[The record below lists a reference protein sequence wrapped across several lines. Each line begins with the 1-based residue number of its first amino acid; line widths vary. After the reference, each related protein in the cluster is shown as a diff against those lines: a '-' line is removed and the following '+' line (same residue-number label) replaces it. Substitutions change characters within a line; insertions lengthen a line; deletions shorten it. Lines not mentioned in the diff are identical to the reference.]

1 MYCCLYW
8 WRYSGPRNEVN
19 TIITWWCVATG
30 TYVRSNKNI
39 HYNCSHL
46 ETSSLYL
53 VGKWLILK
61 LIKSVIKS
69 VSFKIWL
76 KKVWK
81 IAETKKDWKWLYM
94 VFVGSPPT
102 YMRIVALAISAFQC
116 SSPKPKQ
123 SLLSDGGGLVVNE
136 TCNLFSLLPSVP
148 WYSAYHYGIS
158 FTYHWLHFRLK
169 KGKQHYLI
177 WPKCTS
183 HQTLKVCL
191 FYQCH

>member
-1 MYCCLYW
+1 
-8 WRYSGPRNEVN
+8 
-19 TIITWWCVATG
+19 
-30 TYVRSNKNI
+30 
-39 HYNCSHL
+39 
-46 ETSSLYL
+46 
-53 VGKWLILK
+53 
-61 LIKSVIKS
+61 
-69 VSFKIWL
+69 
-76 KKVWK
+76 
-81 IAETKKDWKWLYM
+81 M

-169 KGKQHYLI
+169 KASNTIWYDQSVQATKLWKFVFFISATKRKVNGIRIRSTWKERDFFSGGEKKARQQPLHYCSHIFSEAPQQMPFTTALI
-177 WPKCTS
+177 WNGATNYNK
-183 HQTLKVCL
+183 
-191 FYQCH
+191 